1 MKYEGHDI
9 RHTKYDIRNTCVKG
23 LTLIEVLFVI
33 LVMAV
38 LMIPLAGQFRGVR
51 IAWDSGNKR
60 SDLFQNARI
69 GFDKML
75 RELKAAKQIIS
86 VTASGDTMGRI
97 EFTDK
102 DDNTAIF
109 ERFLNGGKY
118 WLGYTTSGSS
128 PSAVGDILAGPIN
141 TLKFT
146 SYEEDSITAT
156 TKRRAIKSA
165 GIEMEVDSDEGGI
178 NPETFAGRVIRE
190 KELIT
195 LSINEINYNPPAGYP
210 DRRYEYVELYNFGAA
225 SIDVNGWLF
234 IEDTTDT
241 LQGDNLWGDGSTVIP
256 AGGYA
261 IITDTDTQAYTEM
274 TILNGGF
281 ERGGGAALGVWVR
294 SGGWQRRAGGHTGNR
309 RFQRNN
315 AGWMYQQINIPA
327 VANNAFFSFWERRNG
342 TRLIVTVRDTLN
354 NILQTIYDGPMS
366 GGTWTQHTADLSAY
380 IGSTIRIAFQT
391 FAGGQYR
398 LDDITLSLHDTWIS
412 VGDTEIG
419 NRLGNNTETLT
430 LQIPGADGQVVDSVL
445 YDDSWGADGNGNT
458 LERIDSEDDS
468 DDPLNW
474 AESVQFF
481 GTPGYKNDATP

>member
-1 MKYEGHDI
+1 MRI
-9 RHTKYDIRNTCVKG
+9 ITNTGKTGIYANRG

-33 LVMAV
+33 MIMAV
-38 LMIPLAGQFRGVR
+38 LMIPLASQFRGVR
-51 IAWDSGNKR
+51 VAWDTGNKR

-86 VTASGDTMGRI
+86 VTTAGDIVGRI
-97 EFTDK
+97 EFIDK

-118 WLGYTTSGSS
+118 WLGYTTDGSS
-128 PSAVGDILAGPIN
+128 PNAVGDILAGPIN
-141 TLKFT
+141 TMKFT

-156 TKRRAIKSA
+156 TKRRAIKSVA
-165 GIEMEVDSDEGGI
+165 IEMEVASDEGGI
-178 NPETFAGRVIRE
+178 NPETFAGRVIME

-195 LSINEINYNPPAGYP
+195 LSINEINYNPSYA

-225 SIDVNGWLF
+225 PIDVNGWLF

-281 ERGGGAALGVWVR
+281 ERGGGAALSVWNRSVGWVR
-294 SGGWQRRAGGHTGNR
+294 QNGGHTGR
-309 RFQRNN
+309 RRIRKRG
-315 AGWMYQQINIPA
+315 AGTMWQQISIPA
-327 VANNAFFSFWERRNG
+327 VANRAFFSFWERQNG
-342 TRLIVTVRDTLN
+342 QQLIVTVRDTLFN
-354 NILQTIYDGPMS
+354 VLMTVYDGPMS

-380 IGSTIRIAFQT
+380 IGSTIRIYFQT
-391 FAGGQYR
+391 FGPVANSNQYR
-398 LDDITLSLHDTWIS
+398 LDDITLALHDTWLS

-430 LQIPGADGQVVDSVL
+430 LQIPGANGQVVDSVL
-445 YDDSWGADGNGNT
+445 YDDSWGGDGNGNT
-458 LERIDSEDDS
+458 IERVDSEDDS
-468 DDPLNW
+468 NDPLNW
-474 AESVQFF
+474 AESILFF
-481 GTPGYKNDATP
+481 